1 MDHNATIDLPL
12 LVSGDREEAA
22 PLDHYYG
29 AMIRHI
35 ASLGRAVK
43 KIKRVKEKKLV
54 AQCCGCDEH
63 RLIVT
68 TKADGSQVVKF
79 ASNHAVDCPPG
90 SLRENSYNLMDLAP
104 LAPRLY
110 DDVYLR
116 ALSTK
121 KDGAKELKAMVKTQ
135 AKMEVGVRQC
145 RRLLD
150 SFKLNFLDYMAH
162 YRLLQS
168 AIEQFKAQDPEGRY
182 EVVWDADG
190 TLKSVY
196 ICPSHCPKNFR
207 HLDGPISADGASPR
221 VRSRRAQ
228 SAVGRGVL
236 QAVDTPTLPHPPTS
250 SLFLGTF
257 LKNPT

>member
-145 RRLLD
+145 R
-150 SFKLNFLDYMAH
+150 
-162 YRLLQS
+162 
-168 AIEQFKAQDPEGRY
+168 
-182 EVVWDADG
+182 
-190 TLKSVY
+190 
-196 ICPSHCPKNFR
+196 
-207 HLDGPISADGASPR
+207 
-221 VRSRRAQ
+221 
-228 SAVGRGVL
+228 
-236 QAVDTPTLPHPPTS
+236 
-250 SLFLGTF
+250 
-257 LKNPT
+257 